1 MPQGVGAGGALGG
14 ALPLWANPFL
24 ESPPVA
30 GWAQA
35 LSRREARGTGS
46 SELQAEGPDGVG
58 IRSGDSA
65 CLLSGGVSGP
75 ELG

>member
-1 MPQGVGAGGALGG
+1 M
-14 ALPLWANPFL
+14 
-24 ESPPVA
+24 A

-35 LSRREARGTGS
+35 LSRRREARGTGS